1 MFSEYMRSKHRP
13 IQVDDNSVRTMLD
26 TGYGCVPDT
35 CREIL
40 EMPIT
45 AEELKAAMFRETSKI
60 VPADMV

>member
-1 MFSEYMRSKHRP
+1 MRNKYRP
-13 IQVDDNSVRTMLD
+13 TKADDDRVRTMLD